1 MTKKLTSLQV
11 LARVTL
17 WILGLWLIAIFLL
30 IIFIFLMGL
39 LSCFEPFDGCFLV
52 TRMCVALNISCR
64 VTPVAPCSTSNLVE
78 LLCFQNWAYRDMVSG
93 KVGKNQPSLLKIF
106 NLHFSDAYLREYPT
120 LFNLTMDP
128 NKIVIFWSQQPPTH
142 TALWL
147 PSKLTWQRKMNRI
160 YSIDWF
166 CSFKFKQGPS
176 FIASFFGVQICSFQ
190 GFVLGSTWG
199 AAIII
204 NVVTPSHIKW
214 C

>member
-1 MTKKLTSLQV
+1 MAGKQHVSTSMTKKLTSLQV

-147 PSKLTWQRKMNRI
+147 PSKLTWQWKMNRI
-160 YSIDWF
+160 YRLIL
-166 CSFKFKQGPS
+166 
-176 FIASFFGVQICSFQ
+176 FIQIQARTQFHCQFFR
-190 GFVLGSTWG
+190 GSDL
-199 AAIII
+199 
-204 NVVTPSHIKW
+204 
-214 C
+214 